1 MQRGLQGRGVA
12 MNDAQFLQAIAGGAL
27 IGLSA
32 GLLFLLNGRIAGVSG
47 FFGDAL
53 ANPKLPET
61 AARVLFLVGLV
72 AGYLLVR
79 HFVAGTGAMHLQAG
93 WGGMV
98 LAGLL
103 VGYGTRLGCGCTS
116 GHGICGIAR
125 LSLRSLAAT
134 AVFMAAGVAT
144 VLLLR
149 LAGWR

>member
-1 MQRGLQGRGVA
+1 M
-12 MNDAQFLQAIAGGAL
+12 
-27 IGLSA
+27 
-32 GLLFLLNGRIAGVSG
+32 SG

-53 ANPKLPET
+53 ANPKLPGT
-61 AARVLFLVGLV
+61 ASRVLFLVGLV

-79 HFVAGTGAMHLQAG
+79 HFVAGTGGMQLQVG

-125 LSLRSLAAT
+125 LSPRSLAAT
-134 AVFMAAGVAT
+134 AVFMAAGVGT

>member
-1 MQRGLQGRGVA
+1 MPQQPDEQYVSGAVHEQRMAATRHRNLGSNELGDLPQRRVCRIERDVQRLTELRLEQGAYRPIKRHLEGQPRR
-12 MNDAQFLQAIAGGAL
+12 QFLLAQR
-27 IGLSA
+27 
-32 GLLFLLNGRIAGVSG
+32 LLQQ
-47 FFGDAL
+47 
-53 ANPKLPET
+53 
-61 AARVLFLVGLV
+61 
-72 AGYLLVR
+72 
-79 HFVAGTGAMHLQAG
+79 LQAG

>member
-1 MQRGLQGRGVA
+1 MSE
-12 MNDAQFLQAIAGGAL
+12 AQLLQAIAGGAL

-32 GLLFLLNGRIAGVSG
+32 GFLFLVNGRIAGVSG

-61 AARVLFLVGLV
+61 ASRVLFLVGLV

-79 HFVAGTGAMHLQAG
+79 HFVAGTGGMQLQVG

-116 GHGICGIAR
+116 GHGICGIGGCGR
-125 LSLRSLAAT
+125 KLGRIRQRFPETFGTPRGCVSRAT
-134 AVFMAAGVAT
+134 P
-144 VLLLR
+144 
-149 LAGWR
+149 

>member
-1 MQRGLQGRGVA
+1 M
-12 MNDAQFLQAIAGGAL
+12 MTSAQLLPEIAGGVL
-27 IGLSA
+27 IGLSV
-32 GLLFLLNGRIAGVSG
+32 GLLFVFNGRIAGVSG

-53 ANPKLPET
+53 ANPKMPET

-79 HFVAGTGAMHLQAG
+79 HFVAGTGGLRLQVG

-125 LSLRSLAAT
+125 VSPRSLAAT
-134 AVFMAAGVAT
+134 AMFMTAGVVT
-144 VLLLR
+144 VFLLR